1 MIFTRNS
8 MLKFMAWRFHHQ
20 RADYYDYLSC
30 LLTGAQGRV
39 TLKEIFERDAERY
52 GSRTARGCLSTYWA
66 QRYPLTGG
74 DVSATWQAHFP
85 ASECVVI
92 RAAQRSGNRAL
103 VNSLHDLA
111 QACRL
116 IESART
122 MMWTGLLPALVAVLV
137 LLGMTIAMPVFTV
150 PRLQQVFSS
159 LPLEYYGSTARAL
172 FLFAGHI
179 EQFWWL
185 VPIVL
190 SVFVWLIAW
199 SLSNLVGSFR
209 TVLDASLLGR
219 FYRLIQA
226 MRFLAVL
233 VVLLES
239 GGKGSVQLRTAIEAL
254 RAGSTRWME
263 NHLCRMLALIDAGV
277 VGVRSLDTGLL
288 DRDLLW
294 YLEDMTMARSLA
306 EALILTRQRL
316 EQQMLG
322 AVRIQ
327 VAGLRWSV
335 LLACAIGLLALG
347 LWHYAAID
355 DLRRALMIY
364 YSAH

>member
-1 MIFTRNS
+1 MRFAHNS

-20 RADYYDYLSC
+20 RADYYEYLSC

-39 TLKEIFERDAERY
+39 TLKEIFERDADRY
-52 GSRTARGCLSTYWA
+52 GLRTARGCLSAHWA

-74 DVSATWQAHFP
+74 DVSETWQAHFP
-85 ASECVVI
+85 PSECVVL
-92 RAAQRSGNRAL
+92 RAAQRSGNRPL
-103 VNSLHDLA
+103 INSLRDLA
-111 QACRL
+111 HACRL
-116 IESART
+116 IESIRR
-122 MMWTGLLPALVAVLV
+122 MMWAGVLPALIAVLV
-137 LLGMTIAMPVFTV
+137 LLGMTIAMPLFTV

-159 LPLEYYGSTARAL
+159 LPLEYYGATARAL
-172 FLFAGHI
+172 FRFAEYV

-185 VPIVL
+185 VP
-190 SVFVWLIAW
+190 VFLCVFAWLVVW

-209 TVLDASLLGR
+209 VILDASLLWR
-219 FYRLIQA
+219 LYRLVQT

-233 VVLLES
+233 VVLLEAD
-239 GGKGSVQLRTAIEAL
+239 GKGSVQLRTAIEAL

-263 NHLCRMLALIDAGV
+263 DHLCRMLARIDAGV
-277 VGVRSLDTGLL
+277 VGARSLDTGLL
-288 DRDLLW
+288 DRELLW

-306 EALILTRQRL
+306 QALILTRQRL

-322 AVRIQ
+322 TVRLQI
-327 VAGLRWSV
+327 AGLRWLV

-347 LWHYAAID
+347 LWHYAVID
-355 DLRRALMIY
+355 DLRRALMVY